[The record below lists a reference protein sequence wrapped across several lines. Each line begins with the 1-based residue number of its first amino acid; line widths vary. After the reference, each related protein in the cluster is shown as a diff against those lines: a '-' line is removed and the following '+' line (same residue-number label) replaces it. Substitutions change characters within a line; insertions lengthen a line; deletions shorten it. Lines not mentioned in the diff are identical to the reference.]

1 MKKAAVAAM
10 VALMLCGMS
19 AQLIAGDSGK
29 SRKEDTAMS
38 MQKTYRFLKDAGHY
52 FIATD
57 DGGQPRVRPF
67 GTVHIFEGR
76 LYIQTGRVKAVSRQI
91 AANPKVELCAFH
103 EGKWLRLSG
112 ELVDDDRRE
121 PKKAI
126 LDKMPMLRGMYS
138 EDDDN
143 TQVLYFEDAEATFC
157 SFGQPP
163 EVFSL

>member
-76 LYIQTGRVKAVSRQI
+76 LYIQTGRRKNVARQLLK
-91 AANPKVELCAFH
+91 NGRTELCAINKA
-103 EGKWLRLSG
+103 GDTWIRVSG
-112 ELVDDDRRE
+112 ELVDDNRRE
-121 PKKAI
+121 PKASM
-126 LDKMPMLRGMYS
+126 LEEYPMLKSMYS
-138 EDDDN
+138 ADDEN
-143 TQVLYFEDAEATFC
+143 VAVAFLK
-157 SFGQPP
+157 
-163 EVFSL
+163 